1 MNSEWEYAH
10 TDHTTPRERA
20 APAGLAETE
29 AQWREHLH
37 HRTPNGA
44 LMGRSNTM
52 LDALTSGG
60 PLYLMHTTAALDAI
74 RSSGQILGAAGCLVG
89 ALYCAPLT
97 PTPDGLRP
105 HNLGSYLM
113 ETKGHRE
120 VVVIEVTPP
129 SAAPAEGIDYLRLG
143 GIHLGTYREHRH
155 ALTGPEDDRLRA
167 AVVRRVRDSA
177 DFLDLLLAEASGTA
191 TDPAEFLDR
200 LAHAITVFPF
210 LGYLYFEVVSEYLML
225 HSVSAETLACT
236 ELGEMNNRLYKR
248 LAFAAVPTMDRLF
261 DLALFRPDHR
271 RLTELIGA
279 IEPGL
284 AEAAPAYVHRRL
296 AHLFATT
303 ALDAGQDVRTA
314 TFHGADFDDLAEAAP
329 RLLGQLL
336 FRELR
341 AHPRYPQLFPLIEQ
355 AKAHGVYAYWN
366 SRRITAPYNGFL
378 PKGEIGVNLATPAP
392 VALWT
397 ARTCERG
404 LLHPQEQIDAALH
417 PRLADLHGTALGKAA
432 FTPHAAQRSA
442 FQRAH

>member
-1 MNSEWEYAH
+1 MNPEWEYAH
-10 TDHTTPRERA
+10 TDHTAYRQRP
-20 APAGLAETE
+20 APAGLADTD
-29 AQWREHLH
+29 ADWQHHLH
-37 HRTPNGA
+37 HGTPNGA
-44 LMGRSNTM
+44 LMGRGNAQ
-52 LDALTSGG
+52 LHALASGG

-74 RSSGQILGAAGCLVG
+74 RSSGQVLGAGGCLVG

-97 PTPDGLRP
+97 PTAAGLRP

-113 ETKGHRE
+113 ETKGHRD
-120 VVVIEVTPP
+120 VVVIEITP
-129 SAAPAEGIDYLRLG
+129 AAPAPPEGVDYLRLG
-143 GIHLGTYREHRH
+143 GIHLDTYREHQY
-155 ALTGPEDDRLRA
+155 ALTAAEDERLRA
-167 AVVRRVRDSA
+167 AAVRRVRDSA
-177 DFLDLLLAEASGTA
+177 DFLDLLLANASGTT
-191 TDPAEFLDR
+191 TDGAEFLDR
-200 LAHAITVFPF
+200 LSHAITGFPF
-210 LGYLYFEVVSEYLML
+210 LGYLYFEVLSEYLML
-225 HSVSAETLACT
+225 HSASPESRACA

-248 LAFAAVPTMDRLF
+248 LAFNAVPSMDRLF
-261 DLALFRPDHR
+261 DLALFRPGHR
-271 RLTELIGA
+271 RLAELIGA

-284 AEAAPAYVHRRL
+284 AEAAPAYVRRRL

-341 AHPRYPQLFPLIEQ
+341 AHPRYPQLFSLIEQ

-392 VALWT
+392 VTLWT

-404 LLHPQEQIDAALH
+404 LLHPQDQIAAALH
-417 PRLADLHGTALGKAA
+417 PRLADLQSTALGKAA
-432 FTPHAAQRSA
+432 FTPHTTHPALQP
-442 FQRAH
+442 AH